1 VAKKIGKKSIFLAA
15 QNISTEPMGAF
26 TGEISALQ
34 LRDLKTEYVIIG
46 HSERRAMG
54 ESDAQ
59 VQKKVLSALKSK
71 LTPVVCV
78 GERERDTQ
86 GDFFTLIENQ
96 IKSIGSVLSPSDIK
110 KIVIAY
116 EPIWA
121 ISTTKNA
128 HVATPADAKEMQLFV
143 ESTLTKLYD
152 RPTARAV
159 RVLYGGSVNP
169 SNIDGFVAEGGM
181 DGFLVGG
188 ASLKADD
195 FMKIIN
201 AAQ

>member
-1 VAKKIGKKSIFLAA
+1 
-15 QNISTEPMGAF
+15 MGAF